1 METSQRLIEMVAS
14 FVLGVTIVGLSKQE
28 VNNDKPHPKLF
39 ELIRFFNNYGADRFA
54 EMNLVEIIV

>member
-28 VNNDKPHPKLF
+28 VNNNKPYPKLF
-39 ELIRFFNNYGADRFA
+39 ELIRFFNNYNGADRFA
-54 EMNLVEIIV
+54 EMNLVEIV

>member
-28 VNNDKPHPKLF
+28 VNNNKPYPKLF
-39 ELIRFFNNYGADRFA
+39 ELNIRFFNNYGADRFA
-54 EMNLVEIIV
+54 EMNLVEIV

>member
-28 VNNDKPHPKLF
+28 LNYNKPHPKLF
-39 ELIRFFNNYGADRFA
+39 ELIRFFNNYQVLID
-54 EMNLVEIIV
+54 LLK